1 MADEEAVGVL
11 QGLDV
16 ELDGAR
22 VAASDLT
29 GAKLAQICKLYFK
42 KGYPDILIAIATQKA
57 CLP

>member
-1 MADEEAVGVL
+1 MADEEAVGGL

-29 GAKLAQICKLYFK
+29 GAKQPQVCKLYK
-42 KGYPDILIAIATQKA
+42 ILKM
-57 CLP
+57 